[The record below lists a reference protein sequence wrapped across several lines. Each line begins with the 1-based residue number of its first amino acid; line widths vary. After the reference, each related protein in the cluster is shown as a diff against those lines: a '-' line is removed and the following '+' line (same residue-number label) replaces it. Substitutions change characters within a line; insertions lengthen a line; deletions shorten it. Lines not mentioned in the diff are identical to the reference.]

1 MTLALMEP
9 SGLIEQG
16 GPLVW
21 VLLGLAF
28 IGSVCVVERMFFF
41 HRARINVSDLLVGLA
56 HHVRR
61 KSFAEALHEAA
72 RAPGPVARVAHAAL
86 LRYYLGR
93 ADLRDV
99 VQEAGQLEVP
109 RIEKNIRAIL
119 GVALL
124 APLIGML
131 GTLLGML
138 ETFQKV
144 SEQGGFTGPAELTA
158 GVFTALITSVLG
170 LTVAVPMYLFY
181 LYFLGRA
188 KRLVHRIERAGI
200 EMVHLIADA
209 REEEEFAPF
218 RGEVTAG
225 RKPVKTKHRPRQV
238 KLEMSLPERP
248 GLLHAVP
255 ILDIFALLWL
265 LFLLSSSLLRQ
276 SGVTVELPP
285 SRFQLERFQ
294 DTFVVTL
301 GPGEAEPRIH
311 FGRERSAMEELSGRL
326 DQLREEGAQAK
337 SVVLLQTDA
346 GTPVGVERKVAEMV
360 LGHGFR
366 LAMVGA
372 NGPGPGIT
380 KPQPTEE

>member
-1 MTLALMEP
+1 MPVRASPFLPSSLVLAPRSSFINLFRFVLSFRFFPFPFPPPSPGFWYWSGPGRHFSLRRMNLALLEP

-21 VLLGLAF
+21 MLLGLGF
-28 IGSVCVVERMFFF
+28 IGSVCMVERLFFF

-61 KSFAEALHEAA
+61 KAFAEALHEAA

-86 LRYYLGR
+86 LRYYLSR

-124 APLIGML
+124 APLVGML

-144 SEQGGFTGPAELTA
+144 SEQGGFTGPAEITS
-158 GVFTALITSVLG
+158 GVFMALITSVLG
-170 LTVAVPMYLFY
+170 LTIAVPMYLFY
-181 LYFLGRA
+181 LYLLGRA

-200 EMVHLIADA
+200 EIVHMIADT

-218 RGEVTAG
+218 RGEVAAG
-225 RKPVKTKHRPRQV
+225 RK
-238 KLEMSLPERP
+238 
-248 GLLHAVP
+248 
-255 ILDIFALLWL
+255 
-265 LFLLSSSLLRQ
+265 
-276 SGVTVELPP
+276 VE
-285 SRFQLERFQ
+285 
-294 DTFVVTL
+294 
-301 GPGEAEPRIH
+301 
-311 FGRERSAMEELSGRL
+311 
-326 DQLREEGAQAK
+326 QAK
-337 SVVLLQTDA
+337 PEQI
-346 GTPVGVERKVAEMV
+346 P
-360 LGHGFR
+360 
-366 LAMVGA
+366 
-372 NGPGPGIT
+372 
-380 KPQPTEE
+380 